1 MEIDFI
7 IGTKIL
13 DVGVDCPAI
22 GLVQLGG
29 GMKAD
34 FELRQRIGRG
44 LRYKK
49 VGPNVTF
56 IADYTINLNG
66 TLRDHARRRE
76 GIVRGTPGF
85 VEGILPANQNF
96 PWEIFERK
104 AAA

>member
-1 MEIDFI
+1 
-7 IGTKIL
+7 
-13 DVGVDCPAI
+13 
-22 GLVQLGG
+22 
-29 GMKAD
+29 MKAD